1 MLIQFGIINY
11 KLILPFIY
19 PFFFQLIKFIHK
31 DDKRPFYE
39 FFTSY
44 LGYLSHGI
52 VYVIILKRMEKRKE
66 SFSITNDNEKII
78 RDSTFEL
85 VVLDETKQSFH
96 TKTLTFHQVKTKVNN
111 QLDID
116 IAKLNS
122 RLTKK
127 KYIYLLL
134 LTLIYLVPMF
144 LDSYCS
150 INDELNFTTGS
161 SMSLF
166 FCIISYV
173 VLGRIILGY
182 KIYRHQIFSL
192 TFIIIC
198 NILII
203 ILILID
209 KKNISNIAVNIL
221 IMVTIY
227 ILYALYN
234 TLEKRYFNIH
244 MDSPYHYMFVIGLIS
259 TIIIL
264 LYETITV
271 LAFGKDNPFNGIFQQ
286 IEKNFGENNFYILIF
301 LGDIIL
307 SFLFVGGI
315 NLTIYFFT
323 PCHIIILEGIRHIIS
338 SIFDNSYAEYPLYIQ
353 IIVYILFFIIFFASL
368 IYNEIILIKVFDLDK
383 NTAKNIEKRANLDNE
398 IKISVDDI
406 ESNRITLNDK
416 ITDDK

>member
-1 MLIQFGIINY
+1 MFLQFGIINY
-11 KLILPFIY
+11 KLIIPFII
-19 PFFFQLIKFIHK
+19 PFFVQIKSYIHR
-31 DDKRPFYE
+31 DDKKPYYQ
-39 FFTSY
+39 FFTNY
-44 LGYLSHGI
+44 IGYLLHGI
-52 VYVIILKRMEKRKE
+52 VYLIILKRMKRRKE
-66 SFSITNDNEKII
+66 SFSLDEENHEQYIELKDAKMNKVLISKENRKNIGQNPKVFNQIDVEIEKI
-78 RDSTFEL
+78 
-85 VVLDETKQSFH
+85 
-96 TKTLTFHQVKTKVNN
+96 
-111 QLDID
+111 
-116 IAKLNS
+116 NS
-122 RLTKK
+122 KLTKK
-127 KYIYLLL
+127 KYLHNILLALLYL
-134 LTLIYLVPMF
+134 IPML
-144 LDSYCS
+144 LDSVCL
-150 INDELNFTTGS
+150 INDDLKFTSGS
-161 SMSLF
+161 AFSLL
-166 FCIISYV
+166 FCIIPYV
-173 VLGRIILGY
+173 VLSRVILGY
-182 KIYRHQIFSL
+182 KIHRHHILSL
-192 TFIIIC
+192 TIFIIC
-198 NILII
+198 CILII
-203 ILILID
+203 IIFIVMGIEI
-209 KKNISNIAVNIL
+209 NIYLLVNI
-221 IMVTIY
+221 IIIGIIF

-234 TLEKRYFNIH
+234 ILEKKFFNIY
-244 MDSPYHYMFVIGLIS
+244 MDSPYHFMFVVGLIS
-259 TIIIL
+259 LVLIL

>member
-1 MLIQFGIINY
+1 MWIQFGLVSY

-19 PFFFQLIKFIHK
+19 PFFFQIRKYIHK

-271 LAFGKDNPFNGIFQQ
+271 LAFSKDEEFNGIFQQ
-286 IEKNFGENNFYILIF
+286 MEINFGENKLYTLIF
-301 LGDIIL
+301 IGDII
-307 SFLFVGGI
+307 SAFFWVMGVH
-315 NLTIYFFT
+315 LTVYYFSPSHF
-323 PCHIIILEGIRHIIS
+323 IIS
-338 SIFDNSYAEYPLYIQ
+338 EAVSHILSTFINDVLENRPIYIQ
-353 IIVYILFFIIFFASL
+353 IIIYVLFFIIFLASL
-368 IYNEIILIKVFDLDK
+368 IYNEVIILNIFSLEK
-383 NTAKNIEKRANLDNE
+383 NTKKIIAERANFEDIIHQNE
-398 IKISVDDI
+398 EFIKDGEEI
-406 ESNRITLNDK
+406 E
-416 ITDDK
+416 